1 VLFAIWFLDEG
12 RLVPF
17 AIFGLLAATT
27 KEEIAAAVGGLG
39 VWYAVRRG
47 RRVAGAAIF
56 AIGAAITCFDM
67 LVVIPHYAVDGA
79 RPFAGRYQG
88 VGGTPGGMLHVAL
101 RDPSAFVHQMATWHK
116 VAFLLMVFAPFLGL
130 WLFEPLLLLGAA
142 PDLAINLL
150 SSKPEQTTVFY
161 QYAAG
166 IVPFVVAASVVGAGR
181 LGRQRGRVLATLA
194 GVAACLSLVSPLI
207 YTAYSVHD
215 TSTAQVSATRHA
227 LALVPPDAR
236 VSASQTVGAYVST
249 RRYLSVFPSLGR
261 AQWAIVGPMA
271 SHYDHP
277 RAFRAAL
284 ARMKTSP
291 HWKLVF
297 DSHGITVFERR
308 A

>member
-1 VLFAIWFLDEG
+1 
-12 RLVPF
+12 
-17 AIFGLLAATT
+17 
-27 KEEIAAAVGGLG
+27 
-39 VWYAVRRG
+39 
-47 RRVAGAAIF
+47 
-56 AIGAAITCFDM
+56 
-67 LVVIPHYAVDGA
+67 
-79 RPFAGRYQG
+79 
-88 VGGTPGGMLHVAL
+88 MLHVAL